1 MRVLCDM
8 SPCSA
13 PTEYPWRLSICSTR
27 EASFLYNANIRMR
40 ASEAPVVLVF
50 LCDSDFRT
58 VSRRWL
64 ETEVRIVIDEINGSN
79 YSFDRAS
86 SKTST
91 HCSTLLFAVKSSL
104 PTVTLTG
111 SRWNVLAKRRTASG
125 QVALTIICLSEHSNL
140 NVNKTHTS

>member
-1 MRVLCDM
+1 
-8 SPCSA
+8 
-13 PTEYPWRLSICSTR
+13 
-27 EASFLYNANIRMR
+27 MR

-64 ETEVRIVIDEINGSN
+64 QNEVRIVIAEINGSN

-91 HCSTLLFAVKSSL
+91 LCSTLLFAVKSSL

-125 QVALTIICLSEHSNL
+125 QVALTIKCPSEHSLKLECQHNSHIIVCRSAAGFVL
-140 NVNKTHTS
+140 AMIFRISFSKPLSSILSASSKTR